1 MPPIKAPRSAL
12 VQRSRPTNKAHLRA
26 VVKSIVGMAAI
37 EQIYEGVNLPPGAG
51 RLIVRHGAT
60 PLPLRDNF
68 KAWLGELAGTF
79 AAIG

>member
-1 MPPIKAPRSAL
+1 
-12 VQRSRPTNKAHLRA
+12 
-26 VVKSIVGMAAI
+26 MAAI

-68 KAWLGELAGTF
+68 KAWLGELAGTL